1 MHFQAESLDNNEEEE
16 LIGLIDDLEEE
27 NLPSDSEI
35 DTVDS
40 AMMGVTEKRSMLG
53 IELEARSEKMETIG
67 EMPVDVGR
75 NYILK
80 KKRKVCWK
88 TRMTPAS

>member
-1 MHFQAESLDNNEEEE
+1 MHFQAESLNNNEEEE

-75 NYILK
+75 NYI
-80 KKRKVCWK
+80 
-88 TRMTPAS
+88 

>member
-75 NYILK
+75 NYI
-80 KKRKVCWK
+80 
-88 TRMTPAS
+88 